1 MNNLLH
7 KQSYISRFIIILI
20 LTFTV
25 CWHTH
30 AQDNTSSISGHVV
43 NSNGDPVADIDLA
56 IRPVIIKRRYE
67 DGLREPFSSWS
78 KTTTDKNGAF
88 KLTKISPGTSR
99 IVILPEL
106 GSPYEIQSIKIG
118 DITIHSTAFRA
129 NHPTWFGKPTF
140 AIDPGQTVENVT
152 VNVQDARMRISGRV
166 FIEDGTPL
174 RNTVINLTVYHR
186 DRDKF
191 LFFFSSGG
199 SGGSSGRMVTTD
211 AQGYFVSYAP
221 DDEEE
226 YCVSVRY
233 KGVFAKSTWFKLKKG
248 QRKDNLKIQL
258 RGIKNKI
265 KLQEERQKSQQDMWS
280 VNPKNKH
287 AYKKIECNSWGEARM
302 KAKAENAYLLIID
315 NQEEQEWIEARFTE
329 NVLFWIGLKAPE
341 NGQPWMWNDGSVVK
355 YTNWQQ
361 LDIPTN
367 VFKKELDIPI
377 ALLYANKKWFPI
389 KEKSPLVPFVK
400 YAIIEKD
407 EYK

>member
-1 MNNLLH
+1 MNSLLH

-140 AIDPGQTVENVT
+140 AIDPGQTVENVI

-302 KAKAENAYLLIID
+302 KAKVENAYLLIID

-367 VFKKELDIPI
+367 VFKKDLDIPI